1 MTILRQR
8 MTEDMQVRNLSPLT
22 QLSYVQQVSLFARH
36 FDKSPSLLGVD
47 EIRSYQIY
55 LANEKKL
62 SPQSIHVAVS
72 ALRFLYRVTLK
83 KDWIFEDIIPTPKAP
98 KKLPIVLSPE
108 EVVLFLNCVE
118 SIKHRTILTT
128 CYAAGLRISEV
139 LHLKPAAIDR
149 RRMVIRVEQG
159 KGQKDRYV
167 MLSPKLLETLVHY
180 WQVVRP
186 RQWLFP
192 GDIPGKPLTRHAV
205 DLACRVALGQSGLT
219 KPVTPHSFRHAFA
232 VHLLEA
238 GTDVRTIQLLLG
250 HRSLSTTAVYLR
262 IAASKVCATTS
273 PLELL
278 PHPALPEPVLP
289 APRHF

>member
-8 MTEDMQVRNLSPLT
+8 MTEDMQVRNLSLLT

-55 LANEKKL
+55 LTNEKKL
-62 SPQSIHVAVS
+62 SPRSIHVAVS

-83 KDWIFEDIIPTPKAP
+83 KDWVFEDIIPTPKAP

-149 RRMVIRVEQG
+149 RRSVDGLRRRDGLWLLDRSRLDRPLDVGNPLYCGSHGHRARHSGRVVEPG
-159 KGQKDRYV
+159 
-167 MLSPKLLETLVHY
+167 
-180 WQVVRP
+180 P
-186 RQWLFP
+186 RQRT
-192 GDIPGKPLTRHAV
+192 GDRVVAARQAPLLWRRH
-205 DLACRVALGQSGLT
+205 LG
-219 KPVTPHSFRHAFA
+219 
-232 VHLLEA
+232 
-238 GTDVRTIQLLLG
+238 
-250 HRSLSTTAVYLR
+250 
-262 IAASKVCATTS
+262 
-273 PLELL
+273 
-278 PHPALPEPVLP
+278 
-289 APRHF
+289 

>member
-8 MTEDMQVRNLSPLT
+8 MTEDMQVRNLSLLT

-62 SPQSIHVAVS
+62 SPKSIHVAVS

-83 KDWIFEDIIPTPKAP
+83 KDWVFEDIIPTPKAP

>member
-62 SPQSIHVAVS
+62 SPKSIHVAVS

-83 KDWIFEDIIPTPKAP
+83 KDWVFEDIIPTPKAP

>member
-8 MTEDMQVRNLSPLT
+8 MTEDMQVRNLSLLT

-55 LANEKKL
+55 LTNEKKL
-62 SPQSIHVAVS
+62 SPRSIHVAVS

-83 KDWIFEDIIPTPKAP
+83 KDWVFEDIIPTPKAP

-167 MLSPKLLETLVHY
+167 MLSPKLLETLVRY

-186 RQWLFP
+186 KEWLFP

-262 IAASKVCATTS
+262 IATSKVCATTS

-278 PHPALPEPVLP
+278 PHPALAEPVLP